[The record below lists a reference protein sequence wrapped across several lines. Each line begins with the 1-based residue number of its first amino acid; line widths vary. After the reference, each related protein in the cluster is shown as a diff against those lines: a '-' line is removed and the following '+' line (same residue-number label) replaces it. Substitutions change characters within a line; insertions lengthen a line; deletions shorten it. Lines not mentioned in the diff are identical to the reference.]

1 MADLTPLI
9 SPGQADGAG
18 DFDALFLRKF
28 SGEVIT
34 HYTAELK
41 LLPRIRMKTLK
52 GGKNYTFAATG
63 EATAR
68 LHLRGERAIDNLS
81 NMEFGERLVKLDRPI
96 VSEQF
101 VDEWEEMVNHFDVR
115 GPITEQMGQSVAQLA
130 EQHAMRAL
138 FVGSEVSTDVAGQPL
153 GNQQVVANVA
163 TSAADALGAIEAQIL
178 YWNQNNVPMN
188 GRFCLVTPEVWN
200 LLVDL
205 TDFQSVDLGNGGN
218 GSIRTNMVGVIKG
231 VEIIMTTVMPN
242 TDWAAGATYTPGL
255 SDGSNGYANNYVSD
269 MEFCQMLFGTKR
281 AIGGVT
287 LKGLQIYAKK
297 EELDGGSYFKASKT
311 CGFSVLREVDCG
323 SVITEAD

>member
-1 MADLTPLI
+1 MTDLSPLI
-9 SPGQADGAG
+9 SPGRADGAG

-34 HYTAELK
+34 SYTAELK

-52 GGKNYTFAATG
+52 GGKNYTFPATG

-81 NMEFGERLVKLDRPI
+81 DMEFGERLVKLDRPI

-115 GPITEQMGQSVAQLA
+115 GPITEQMGQAVAQLA

-138 FVGSEVSTDVAGQPL
+138 FRGSEVATDVAGQAL
-153 GNQQVVANVA
+153 GNQQIVANVA

-178 YWNQNNVPMN
+178 DWNQKNVPMG
-188 GRFCLVTPEVWN
+188 GRFCVVTPEVWN

-218 GSIRTNMVGVIKG
+218 GSIRTNMVGMIKG
-231 VEIIMTTVMPN
+231 VEIIMTTVMPQ
-242 TDWAAGATYTPGL
+242 TDFTTAPGL
-255 SDGSNGYANNYVSD
+255 SDGTNGYANDYRGD
-269 MEFCQMLFGTKR
+269 MEFCEMLFGTKR

-297 EELDGGSYFKASKT
+297 EELDGGSYFKSSKT
-311 CGFSVLREVDCG
+311 CGFSVLRESDCG